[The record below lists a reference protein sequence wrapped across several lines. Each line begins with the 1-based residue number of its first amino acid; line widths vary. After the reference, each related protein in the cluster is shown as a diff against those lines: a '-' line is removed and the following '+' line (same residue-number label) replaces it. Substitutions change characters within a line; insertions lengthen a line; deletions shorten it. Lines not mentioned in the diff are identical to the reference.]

1 MSTLADYWQWWG
13 SGVSYLYCRP
23 TRSQWSCAMCNIRM
37 SVKNI
42 LNLIET
48 RGIHGESW
56 ILLLHVGE
64 ASNHFGSKGSCVFP
78 GIWGRAKPKNGGC
91 QTEFPKAKKCTFWE
105 NQWILRL
112 VVKWVWFSWS
122 PWCGSLNTKVKSYQ
136 KKLLANKG
144 SEIFWGKRSQQ
155 TWFYQQHPCTF
166 WWFGLP
172 FSFSLPSQVPSPKR
186 QRPGCW

>member
-1 MSTLADYWQWWG
+1 
-13 SGVSYLYCRP
+13 
-23 TRSQWSCAMCNIRM
+23 M

-91 QTEFPKAKKCTFWE
+91 QTEFPKAKKMY
-105 NQWILRL
+105 ILGKPMNLKTSGEMGL
-112 VVKWVWFSWS
+112 V
-122 PWCGSLNTKVKSYQ
+122 
-136 KKLLANKG
+136 
-144 SEIFWGKRSQQ
+144 
-155 TWFYQQHPCTF
+155 
-166 WWFGLP
+166 
-172 FSFSLPSQVPSPKR
+172 
-186 QRPGCW
+186 